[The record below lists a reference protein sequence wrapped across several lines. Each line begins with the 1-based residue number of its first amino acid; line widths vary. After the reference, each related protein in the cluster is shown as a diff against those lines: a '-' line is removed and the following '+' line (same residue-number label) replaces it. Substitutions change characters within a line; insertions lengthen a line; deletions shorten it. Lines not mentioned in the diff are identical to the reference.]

1 MQPLSSAVSCGN
13 TNSPSASPVIV
24 VRIYLHT
31 CACAAY
37 SSRDYYLMVASIQRN
52 MVHHFSWHCPSLS
65 QSFTCALTY
74 GMIMRCIDTLKL
86 VSICVLLKAETQYI
100 LKSVYVAIPGRNRT
114 LFHCIF
120 RPCRTCIKGEAHKHY
135 EDLSGIH
142 ASSLCVWAP
151 PLMEVLRYKNV
162 NYKNAYGPYMHI
174 FINFCGSFQ
183 TQKNN
188 KIPSP
193 PSPPTKNIICC
204 SYKACVTP
212 PLTKVQWYWNVYNKF
227 WPGCHHCL
235 KFKCTKL
242 CSFYSHLLSHPHT
255 LTFSTLTLTSSHST
269 LTLTSSHSYLTPSH
283 SWHSVSFSGLQEGS
297 RSIHSWFPL
306 HWYSAVAKK

>member
-52 MVHHFSWHCPSLS
+52 MVHHFSWPRHCPSLS

-120 RPCRTCIKGEAHKHY
+120 QPCRTCIKGEAHKHY
-135 EDLSGIH
+135 VDLSGIH

-183 TQKNN
+183 TQKKQQNSF
-188 KIPSP
+188 PS
-193 PSPPTKNIICC
+193 
-204 SYKACVTP
+204 
-212 PLTKVQWYWNVYNKF
+212 L
-227 WPGCHHCL
+227 
-235 KFKCTKL
+235 
-242 CSFYSHLLSHPHT
+242 
-255 LTFSTLTLTSSHST
+255 
-269 LTLTSSHSYLTPSH
+269 PSH
-283 SWHSVSFSGLQEGS
+283 KEYYLLQLQSMCNPTLNKGSVILKC
-297 RSIHSWFPL
+297 I
-306 HWYSAVAKK
+306 